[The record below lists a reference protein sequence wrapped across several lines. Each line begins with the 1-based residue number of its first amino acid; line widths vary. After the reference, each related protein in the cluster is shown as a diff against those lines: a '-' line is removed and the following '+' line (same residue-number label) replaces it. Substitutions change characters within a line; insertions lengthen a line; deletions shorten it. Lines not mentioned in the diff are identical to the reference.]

1 MNMYRLLLLL
11 FASALSCGGSCERQ
25 DEYYITI
32 ENDSDKE
39 IICIGSL
46 YHSIVQDTICFKPM
60 AKKEY
65 RDLIKDSM
73 IEPYSNRKIGINIVI
88 NYLQTYPNAT
98 WFLAVFNREDI
109 DNMSCEEFKKAYPL
123 KKEWQLTFEDLQACD
138 WTLVYTP
145 EE

>member
-1 MNMYRLLLLL
+1 MIRY
-11 FASALSCGGSCERQ
+11 F
-25 DEYYITI
+25 
-32 ENDSDKE
+32 
-39 IICIGSL
+39 
-46 YHSIVQDTICFKPM
+46 
-60 AKKEY
+60 
-65 RDLIKDSM
+65 LIS
-73 IEPYSNRKIGINIVI
+73 PYSSRKIGIDIMVD
-88 NYLQTYPNAT
+88 YLQTYPNAT